1 MHQNVAKE
9 KTETW
14 TGLDL
19 AKNMTKQ
26 VEDQTEGEKK
36 KSHLACPQR
45 TYRVTSMSSTTLG
58 GV

>member
-1 MHQNVAKE
+1 MWQRKRPRP
-9 KTETW
+9 
-14 TGLDL
+14 GLDL

-36 KSHLACPQR
+36 KNLIWHVHKGR
-45 TYRVTSMSSTTLG
+45 TETSMSSTTLG